1 MQFHFED
8 FINTLFHDSLRT
20 AQNMEKT
27 PNRQGGIFAV
37 KQKEHLQTAYGV
49 QGDIITS
56 KKQLCSRVNNYSH
69 FTPNPYLQYRYTN
82 RYKEYVKGF
91 EEQNLLQVNTFV
103 IDIDTKN
110 YSPQEI
116 LLACLDDSIGT
127 PTLLLESTRGYQ
139 LYFILSKPLHLKKG
153 GVGLA
158 VAKKIAAQL
167 KKSLT
172 CVGADIFCNDFGFF
186 RMPTKKNVLWVDL
199 THTYDISQLINWSQQ
214 QEDDTIS
221 FFVSNNS
228 QRQSLTQQEWFKAL
242 LQTPD
247 IHGGKGVLGRNN
259 TLFTLALAC
268 YADQISF
275 SDAMCTLGSF
285 NAQLLKPLSAREFHA
300 IMKSAYSG
308 RYQGPE
314 RFYIE
319 QLTEAYTNV
328 KPYVNYKGWCKHKK
342 ERAART
348 RSHLSEWEQDL
359 ITYIEA
365 QPHQD
370 GFLWTTQ
377 RELCKTLGI
386 PKSTL
391 NKLLKHSNIVLTR
404 TFGKGRNAMTG
415 FTTRTLFNAEMV
427 SLYLRKKKH
436 TKKQYLAFLTT
447 YIHAVEAC
455 DVSLARTSFIEE
467 LQQLKMNLIN
477 GPQCHYISISR
488 HRKSTAIT

>member
-1 MQFHFED
+1 
-8 FINTLFHDSLRT
+8 
-20 AQNMEKT
+20 
-27 PNRQGGIFAV
+27 
-37 KQKEHLQTAYGV
+37 
-49 QGDIITS
+49 
-56 KKQLCSRVNNYSH
+56 
-69 FTPNPYLQYRYTN
+69 
-82 RYKEYVKGF
+82 
-91 EEQNLLQVNTFV
+91 
-103 IDIDTKN
+103 
-110 YSPQEI
+110 
-116 LLACLDDSIGT
+116 
-127 PTLLLESTRGYQ
+127 
-139 LYFILSKPLHLKKG
+139 
-153 GVGLA
+153 
-158 VAKKIAAQL
+158 
-167 KKSLT
+167 
-172 CVGADIFCNDFGFF
+172 
-186 RMPTKKNVLWVDL
+186 
-199 THTYDISQLINWSQQ
+199 
-214 QEDDTIS
+214 
-221 FFVSNNS
+221 
-228 QRQSLTQQEWFKAL
+228 
-242 LQTPD
+242 
-247 IHGGKGVLGRNN
+247 
-259 TLFTLALAC
+259 
-268 YADQISF
+268 
-275 SDAMCTLGSF
+275 MCTLGSF
-285 NAQLLKPLSAREFHA
+285 NVQLLKPLSAREFHA

-319 QLTEAYTNV
+319 QLTKEYTNV
-328 KPYVNYKGWCKHKK
+328 KPYVNYKGWYKHKK

-427 SLYLRKKKH
+427 SLYLSKKKH

>member
-20 AQNMEKT
+20 AKKIENT
-27 PNRQGGIFAV
+27 TNRQGGIFAV

-56 KKQLCSRVNNYSH
+56 KKQLCASADTYSH

-82 RYKEYVKGF
+82 SYKEYVKGF

-103 IDIDTKN
+103 IDIDTKKH
-110 YSPQEI
+110 SPQEI

-127 PTLLLESTRGYQ
+127 PTLLLESARGYQ

-153 GVGLA
+153 GVGLT

-167 KKSLT
+167 KNSLT
-172 CVGADIFCNDFGFF
+172 SVDADVFCNDFGFF
-186 RMPTKKNVLWVDL
+186 RMPTKENVVWVDL
-199 THTYDISQLINWSQQ
+199 AHTYDIAQLINWSQQ
-214 QEDDTIS
+214 QEEDTIS

-242 LQTPD
+242 LHTPD

-275 SDAMCTLGSF
+275 SNAMCTLGSF
-285 NAQLLKPLSAREFHA
+285 NAQLINPLCTREFQA
-300 IMKSAYSG
+300 IIKSAYSG

-328 KPYVNYKGWCKHKK
+328 KPYVNYKGWYKHKK
-342 ERAART
+342 ERADRT
-348 RSHLSEWEQDL
+348 RSHVSEWEQDL

-391 NKLLKHSNIVLTR
+391 NKLLKQSNIVLTR
-404 TFGKGRNAMTG
+404 TFGKGRSAMTG
-415 FTTRTLFNAEMV
+415 FTTRALFNTEMI
-427 SLYLRKKKH
+427 SLYLS
-436 TKKQYLAFLTT
+436 KKQQSTKQYIAFLTT
-447 YIHAVEAC
+447 CIHAVKAC
-455 DVSLARTSFIEE
+455 DASFARTSFVEE
-467 LQQLKMNLIN
+467 LQQIQINLLN

-488 HRKSTAIT
+488 HIKSTAIT